1 MASKPI
7 TGGTII
13 KLVFWSLVVGALM
26 YQLEWSPG
34 DIFSWAANS
43 VAEVWSWFADFG
55 LNYVLLGATIVV
67 PLFLFSRFRDKM
79 RDRQDRPPS

>member
-1 MASKPI
+1 MATKPM

-13 KLVFWSLVVGALM
+13 KLVVWSLIVGFIM

-34 DIFSWAANS
+34 DIIGWIADKIAA
-43 VAEVWSWFADFG
+43 VWNWFAGFG

-67 PLFLFSRFRDKM
+67 PVYFLMRFRDKM
-79 RDRQDRPPS
+79 QNRRGDR